1 MEQIDPRQLLA
12 GIANV
17 LNRLKIPY
25 LVTGGMAVYVW
36 GRPRFTADIDIIV
49 HLKYENVGN
58 LKNALMTFRKR
69 GYVDD
74 WAIKEAIRNKGEF
87 NFIDVES
94 GIKVDFWIPKESEQV
109 FSEQLKRRK
118 TKKVLNEKVY
128 FISPEDLILSKLVW
142 YQKSGES
149 SRHIE
154 DAESIFKISGEKL
167 DKNYL
172 KKQAAKL
179 GVAGLL
185 KKFLK

>member
-36 GRPRFTADIDIIV
+36 GRPRFTADIDIVIR
-49 HLKYENVGN
+49 LKYENIN
-58 LKNALMTFRKR
+58 ELKNALLAFRKR
-69 GYVDD
+69 GYIDEDSV
-74 WAIKEAIRNKGEF
+74 KEAIRHKGEF

-118 TKKVLNEKVY
+118 TKKIFNEKVY
-128 FISPEDLILSKLVW
+128 FISPEDLILSKFVW
-142 YQKSGES
+142 YQKSGKS
-149 SRHIE
+149 SRHLE

-167 DKNYL
+167 DIKYL
-172 KKQAAKL
+172 KKQAAKID
-179 GVAGLL
+179 VSNLL

>member
-36 GRPRFTADIDIIV
+36 GRPRFTADIDIVIS
-49 HLKYENVGN
+49 LKYENVAE
-58 LKNALMTFRKR
+58 LKSALLTFRKR
-69 GYVDD
+69 GYIDD
-74 WAIKEAIRNKGEF
+74 WAMKEAIRSKGEF

-94 GIKVDFWIPKESEQV
+94 GIKVDFWIPKESKQV

-118 TKKVLNEKVY
+118 AKKVFNEKVY
-128 FISPEDLILSKLVW
+128 FISPEDLIISKLVW
-142 YQKSGES
+142 YQKSGGS

-154 DAESIFKISGEKL
+154 DVESVFKISDEKL
-167 DKNYL
+167 DISYL

-179 GVAGLL
+179 GVSGLL